1 MKLFHI
7 TNSPAVTAAF
17 FASGILVSAANADVY
32 KYVDSKGRIFLTD
45 RPPHPGYQLVIK
57 SIHDTTNSRVDYKNK
72 EKNRQRFSDKIATTA
87 KRHGLP
93 GGLIHAVVS
102 IESAYDPNAVSR
114 KGAVGLMQLMP
125 ETARRF
131 GVTNRRDP
139 SANLSAGTQYLKQLL
154 QRFDNNLE
162 LALAG
167 YNAGENAVE
176 KYGNQIPPFEET
188 QSYVRKVIKM
198 YHEYAEQAANDA

>member
-1 MKLFHI
+1 M
-7 TNSPAVTAAF
+7 TA
-17 FASGILVSAANADVY
+17 ADVY
-32 KYVDSKGRIFLTD
+32 KYVDSDGRIHLTD
-45 RPPHPGYQLVIK
+45 RPPHKGYQLVVK
-57 SIHDTTNSRVDYKNK
+57 SIHETTHSRVDYKNK
-72 EKNRQRFSDKIATTA
+72 EKNRQRFAEAIATTA
-87 KRHGLP
+87 RRHGLP

-139 SANLSAGTQYLKQLL
+139 RANLSAGTRYLKQLL
-154 QRFDNNLE
+154 RRFDHDLE
-162 LALAG
+162 LALAS

-176 KYGNQIPPFEET
+176 KYGNKIPPFKET
-188 QSYVRKVIKM
+188 QSYVRKVIKI
-198 YHEYAEQAANDA
+198 YNEYAEQAANDA